1 MYIGIKAHMSEKNI
15 DLNKHYWDNFYKN
28 NFKNTPSQFCVC
40 MLTEIDRS
48 ATIVEL
54 GSGNGR
60 DALYFASQ
68 GHITVAMDLSEE
80 AITACKR
87 EASEREVEHTS
98 FFQGDLTQHKDVDAL
113 IQHARNISQGKP
125 LVFYSRFVMHS
136 LDDTQE
142 KNLLNIL
149 SSCIKP
155 GETVYFEFRSQEDE
169 NLDKLFGNHFRRYV
183 DTEEF
188 YLRLKQG
195 GFEIQYNL
203 IGQGMAKYK
212 EEDPF
217 VARVIAVKS

>member
-1 MYIGIKAHMSEKNI
+1 MSEKNI
-15 DLNKHYWDNFYKN
+15 DLNKNYWDNFYKN

-40 MLTEIDRS
+40 MLTEMDPN

-68 GHITVAMDLSEE
+68 GHVTVAMDLSQE
-80 AITACKR
+80 AITACER
-87 EASEREVEHTS
+87 EASERDVEHTS
-98 FFQGDLTQHKDVDAL
+98 FFQGDLTKHESVNAV
-113 IQHARNISQGKP
+113 IQHARSISHEKP

-142 KNLLNIL
+142 QKLLNIL
-149 SSCIKP
+149 SSCINT
-155 GETVYFEFRSQEDE
+155 GELIYFEFRSQEDAE
-169 NLDKLFGNHFRRYV
+169 LDKLFGNHFRRYV
-183 DTEEF
+183 NTEEF

-195 GFEIQYNL
+195 GFEIQYKL

-217 VARVIAVKS
+217 VARIIAQKI